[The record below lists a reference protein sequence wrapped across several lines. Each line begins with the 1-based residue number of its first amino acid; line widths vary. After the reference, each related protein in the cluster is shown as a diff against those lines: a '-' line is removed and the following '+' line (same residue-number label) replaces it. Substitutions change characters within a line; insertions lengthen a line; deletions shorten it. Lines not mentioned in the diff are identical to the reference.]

1 MSDTSS
7 SLEKLLDLGLD
18 DMDEVT
24 LFNPTTTEK
33 MEEDELDSTDE
44 GDTLTISANGA
55 ADIRFEPIKLDLGS
69 KDVPIA
75 AVDASSITLGP
86 TSRGVLVA
94 FRAVVVLPDSIVKF
108 GPFIQHVTESN
119 KQRVFDLFAKDFG
132 LQRLPAPPLGN
143 VADRLRLLLERYAQ
157 RYASSFLQD
166 GIILWD
172 GAMTV
177 GRSKFD
183 TPPEMMKKL
192 LEEASIRNNSVAG
205 FSKTTELL
213 LSDGQKLLSVIE
225 DEVGPTVADVSRK
238 IVMPPNSTYR
248 VMGRTF
254 AVKLAQ
260 QGFPFRVDVS
270 AHNGNHPI
278 GILADII
285 QSGNLFHGYPEA
297 LRQAHIHAKLTADEV
312 IACQRWVVQTY
323 KIPIVGIP
331 DMHKMLL
338 APFG

>member
-7 SLEKLLDLGLD
+7 SLENLLDLELD
-18 DMDEVT
+18 DMDEVAV
-24 LFNPTTTEK
+24 FKPTTTEK
-33 MEEDELDSTDE
+33 IDEDEMDSDDE
-44 GDTLTISANGA
+44 SETLTISANGSGE
-55 ADIRFEPIKLDLGS
+55 IRFEPIRIPTEA

-75 AVDASSITLGP
+75 AVDASSITLGE
-86 TSRGVLVA
+86 TSMGVLVA
-94 FRAVVVLPDSIVKF
+94 FRAVVVLPESIVKF

-119 KQRVFDLFAKDFG
+119 KQRVFGLFAKDFNF
-132 LQRLPAPPLGN
+132 QHIPAPQLGK
-143 VADRLRLLLERYAQ
+143 VADRLRLLLERFAQ
-157 RYASSFLQD
+157 RYVASELRD

-177 GRSKFD
+177 GRSRFD

-192 LEEASIRNNSVAG
+192 LEEASYQNNSVAG
-205 FSKTTELL
+205 FSKKTELL
-213 LSDGQKLLSVIE
+213 LSNGQKLLNVIE
-225 DEVGPTVADVSRK
+225 DEDGPTLADVSEK

-248 VMGRTF
+248 VLGRTF

-270 AHNGNHPI
+270 AHNGRQPVD
-278 GILADII
+278 ILTDII

-297 LRQAHIHAKLTADEV
+297 LRQAHIHAKLTTDEV
-312 IACQRWVVQTY
+312 IACQRWVVQRY

-331 DMHKMLL
+331 DMHKVLL

>member
-1 MSDTSS
+1 MSETSS
-7 SLEKLLDLGLD
+7 SLGNLLDLKLD
-18 DMDEVT
+18 DMDEVA
-24 LFNPTTTEK
+24 LFEPTTTEK
-33 MEEDELDSTDE
+33 IEEDEVGSDDE
-44 GDTLTISANGA
+44 RETLTISANGA
-55 ADIRFEPIKLDLGS
+55 EEIRFEPIKLDLGS

-94 FRAVVVLPDSIVKF
+94 FRAVVVLPESIVKF
-108 GPFIQHVTESN
+108 GPFIQHITESN

-132 LQRLPAPPLGN
+132 FPHLPAPQLGK

-157 RYASSFLQD
+157 RYASSFLKD

-183 TPPEMMKKL
+183 TPPELMKKL
-192 LEEASIRNNSVAG
+192 LEDAAIRNNSVAG

-225 DEVGPTVADVSRK
+225 DEDGPTVADVSKK

-254 AVKLAQ
+254 AVKLSQ

-331 DMHKMLL
+331 DMHKILL

>member
-1 MSDTSS
+1 
-7 SLEKLLDLGLD
+7 
-18 DMDEVT
+18 
-24 LFNPTTTEK
+24 
-33 MEEDELDSTDE
+33 
-44 GDTLTISANGA
+44 
-55 ADIRFEPIKLDLGS
+55 
-69 KDVPIA
+69 
-75 AVDASSITLGP
+75 ASSITLGP

-94 FRAVVVLPDSIVKF
+94 FRAVVVLPESIVKF
-108 GPFIQHVTESN
+108 GPFIQHITESN

-132 LQRLPAPPLGN
+132 FPRLPAPQLGK

-157 RYASSFLQD
+157 RYASSFLKD

-183 TPPEMMKKL
+183 TPPELMKKL
-192 LEEASIRNNSVAG
+192 LEDAAIRNNSVAG

-225 DEVGPTVADVSRK
+225 DEDGPTVADVSKK

-331 DMHKMLL
+331 DMHKILL